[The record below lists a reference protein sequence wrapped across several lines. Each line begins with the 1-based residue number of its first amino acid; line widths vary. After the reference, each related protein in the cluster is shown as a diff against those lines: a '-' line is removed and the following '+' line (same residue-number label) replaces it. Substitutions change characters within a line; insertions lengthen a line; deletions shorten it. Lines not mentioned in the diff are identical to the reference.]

1 MNGMMD
7 SMTADLLGNFSMT
20 MENVSASSRAMS
32 ASVFHRTYV
41 GLDDRGR
48 VGLFWDYILGLT
60 RTRTQF
66 SMTDPSDAFSLT
78 QKIHLGFAPGI
89 VYFPMNNISVQ
100 ASIGLA
106 DVSYSNV
113 KAYDGGNVVGQRQAW
128 KAMASLNLLGL
139 NFGLTVHL

>member
-1 MNGMMD
+1 MMD

-20 MENVSASSRAMS
+20 LENVSAASRAMS
-32 ASVFHRTYV
+32 ASLFHRTYV
-41 GLDDRGR
+41 GLDNHGR
-48 VGLFWDYILGLT
+48 VGLFWDYVLGLT

-66 SMTDPSDAFSLT
+66 DMATPSDAFSLT

-89 VYFPMNNISVQ
+89 VYFPMNNVSVQ
-100 ASIGLA
+100 ASISLA
-106 DVSYSNV
+106 DLSYSNV
-113 KAYDGGNVVGQRQAW
+113 KAYDGGNVIGERHAW